1 MSQEKRNL
9 QGHTTEVAASKG
21 FFFFFVL
28 SPVSMGRT
36 PEEQL
41 HRRAMAPHER
51 FGLEAGEADHLI
63 VKKVNCFPPLKSQ
76 KAQEE
81 QHHGVWD
88 TSKYLTDF
96 SRMK

>member
-1 MSQEKRNL
+1 
-9 QGHTTEVAASKG
+9 
-21 FFFFFVL
+21 
-28 SPVSMGRT
+28 MGRT

-63 VKKVNCFPPLKSQ
+63 VKKVNCLPLLKSQ